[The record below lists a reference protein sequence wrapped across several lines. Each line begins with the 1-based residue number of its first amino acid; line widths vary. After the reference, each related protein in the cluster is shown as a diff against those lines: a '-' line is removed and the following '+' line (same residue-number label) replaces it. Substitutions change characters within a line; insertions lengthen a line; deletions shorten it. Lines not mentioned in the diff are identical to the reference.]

1 MIQLHLNSCYV
12 RPNACFSQDLVELNK
27 FLFQIV
33 SLIYNLL
40 QIIQH
45 FKCSRD
51 LWFTKK
57 KKTFLWNR
65 YQYISWEKSKW
76 KSKNDSKKNVEIFP
90 PSPSIIKRVT
100 LHFSSILE
108 HIPYFYLSS
117 DLLKIT
123 GKIRKDNQYED
134 HILLRLEREPNFYAR
149 PVALMAHFLTILSN
163 TIEICPKMQLK
174 LTLRSSH
181 LLYGSG
187 FFCLV
192 F

>member
-12 RPNACFSQDLVELNK
+12 RPNACFSQDLVELNV
-27 FLFQIV
+27 FLFRIV

-40 QIIQH
+40 QIVQH
-45 FKCSRD
+45 FKCSKD

-57 KKTFLWNR
+57 KENISMKPLSVYFLR
-65 YQYISWEKSKW
+65 KIQMKV
-76 KSKNDSKKNVEIFP
+76 KNWLKKNVEIFP

-123 GKIRKDNQYED
+123 GEIRKDNQYED

-149 PVALMAHFLTILSN
+149 PVALMAHFMTISSN

-174 LTLRSSH
+174 LTLRSS
-181 LLYGSG
+181 LL
-187 FFCLV
+187 L
-192 F
+192 